1 MAELGRNTVEETAAA
16 NLHQSAK
23 DHLRAF
29 VERIERLEEEKS
41 SLGAD
46 IKEVYAEAKSNGF
59 CTKTLRKIVSLRKK
73 EEHERLEEE
82 AMLATYLNALGMLG
96 DTPLGE
102 AAIKRAIPSK
112 LEMAA
117 AA

>member
-1 MAELGRNTVEETAAA
+1 MPEVGHNSVSET
-16 NLHQSAK
+16 LHQSAK

-29 VERIERLEEEKS
+29 VERLERLNEEKASLS
-41 SLGAD
+41 SD

-82 AMLATYLNALGMLG
+82 AMLSTYLNALGMLG

-102 AAIKRAIPSK
+102 AAIRRAVPSK
-112 LEMAA
+112 LEIAA

>member
-1 MAELGRNTVEETAAA
+1 MPEIGHNNVSE

-29 VERIERLEEEKS
+29 VERIERLNEEKASLS
-41 SLGAD
+41 SD

-59 CTKTLRKIVSLRKK
+59 DTKALRKIVSMRKK
-73 EEHERLEEE
+73 EEHQRLEEE
-82 AMLATYLNALGMLG
+82 AILATYMAALGMLA
-96 DTPLGE
+96 DLPLGE
-102 AAIKRAIPSK
+102 AAIKKAVPSK